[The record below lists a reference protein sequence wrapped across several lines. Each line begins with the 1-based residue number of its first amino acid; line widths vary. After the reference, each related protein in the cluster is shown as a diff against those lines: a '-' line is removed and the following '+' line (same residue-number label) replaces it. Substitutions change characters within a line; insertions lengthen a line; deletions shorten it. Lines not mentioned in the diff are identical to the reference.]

1 MSSLSEAYADDIFAA
16 EDDELLAVDDALISL
31 PDMGGS
37 KAKKAAA
44 LRGKVSAG
52 DDSVPKKRGRP
63 SKKSAATESVEEE

>member
-31 PDMGGS
+31 PDVSGS
-37 KAKKAAA
+37 KKATS
-44 LRGKVSAG
+44 RGKVDG

-63 SKKSAATESVEEE
+63 SKKSADTGSVEED